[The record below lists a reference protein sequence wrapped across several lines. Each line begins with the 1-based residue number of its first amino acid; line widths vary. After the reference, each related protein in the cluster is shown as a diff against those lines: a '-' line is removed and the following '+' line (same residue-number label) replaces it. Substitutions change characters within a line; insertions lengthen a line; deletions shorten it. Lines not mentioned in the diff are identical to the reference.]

1 MIHAYKKNDILFRE
15 GDRSDF
21 IYRLVS
27 GEAEV
32 TTLLKGGSE
41 FAGRVL
47 PGEFIGEIGVLVAC
61 RRGATAQF
69 TSDSEVEELNCADFL
84 ALVASDRD
92 VSVRLLNLLSLRTRS
107 QVELLQALPDVEDVN
122 AIRRRKPWR
131 WCLFKVR
138 AIFRPVHEW
147 IRRKTNLN
155 LLRQTRAAIARI
167 DPAREYFAK
176 GDFLFREGEESQR
189 VFWIES
195 GKVKISKSINQRDR
209 VIGTAGANEY
219 LGEMG
224 VLESLPRNASVVA
237 ERGVV
242 AYCLTPSQFF
252 SLMQASPAAYSVV
265 IK

>member
-69 TSDSEVEELNCADFL
+69 TSDSEVEELNRADFL

-107 QVELLQALPDVEDVN
+107 QVELLQALPDVGSPGAGVFSKFAPFFAPSTN
-122 AIRRRKPWR
+122 GYAVKPILI
-131 WCLFKVR
+131 C
-138 AIFRPVHEW
+138 
-147 IRRKTNLN
+147 
-155 LLRQTRAAIARI
+155 
-167 DPAREYFAK
+167 
-176 GDFLFREGEESQR
+176 
-189 VFWIES
+189 
-195 GKVKISKSINQRDR
+195 
-209 VIGTAGANEY
+209 
-219 LGEMG
+219 
-224 VLESLPRNASVVA
+224 
-237 ERGVV
+237 
-242 AYCLTPSQFF
+242 
-252 SLMQASPAAYSVV
+252 
-265 IK
+265 